1 MITSVSSDKNL
12 RFSQLL
18 GGAVGPNVVIGQF
31 ESTGDA
37 NNMMFSTRSKTVVV
51 CWRGSWWW
59 KPLGSLSSRA
69 TAPHRRQSSALHQ
82 SLSTFW
88 SPQQSQAW
96 LSFSIISSAE
106 DGGTTWITS
115 KSRLLVIKI
124 FLTSSHS
131 MSEPGQEEQKP
142 SLCFASIVNL
152 FFPQTIFFSYFV
164 FAYLNIRWPKLWIDA
179 KNVNFVLLA

>member
-1 MITSVSSDKNL
+1 MIISVSSDKNL

-31 ESTGDA
+31 ESTGDV
-37 NNMMFSTRSKTVVV
+37 NKMMFSTRSKTVKV
-51 CWRGSWWW
+51 CLRGSWWW

-88 SPQQSQAW
+88 SSQQSLAW

-106 DGGTTWITS
+106 DGGTTWIMYIKVGKRRQDCLLS
-115 KSRLLVIKI
+115 KFSSPPPIPWVNQDRRSRNHLSVL
-124 FLTSSHS
+124 H
-131 MSEPGQEEQKP
+131 P
-142 SLCFASIVNL
+142 FASL
-152 FFPQTIFFSYFV
+152 FSSDNFFSYFV
-164 FAYLNIRWPKLWIDA
+164 LAFLNILWWPIMNWC
-179 KNVNFVLLA
+179 